1 MIAITMRGMQY
12 FVELFIF
19 TTIPNVK
26 IVKFS
31 YLCTMMK
38 KLVKNLGLWILVA
51 MVAGVVVGVA
61 MGNDATMFA
70 PLGTL
75 FIQLIKMLVVPLV
88 AVSIISGAASLGSSR
103 SAGKIGI
110 VSIGYILLTT
120 VVSIILAIVAGFIFK
135 PGAGLTADGVA
146 SIMAHASADQ
156 GTVADLSFWDT
167 VIGMIP
173 TNPIKSFAEG
183 NILQII
189 VFGLF
194 LGFGIA
200 AISEEKRAKVINGL
214 NYILEALIWCIGKVM
229 LVAPIG
235 VFGLMAEAVGTFGFD
250 VLVKVVNLLWVNL
263 LAVLVM
269 GVVIYPSTIALLSN
283 IGIKTFF
290 REMLRPQI
298 VAFST
303 ASSMAT
309 LPVTMGACDNMGVSK
324 QVTGFV
330 VPLGAT
336 INMTGNAIYYTLV
349 AMFFAQFY
357 GIELGIA
364 QYVAITV
371 TASLGS
377 IGQAGVPG
385 PTLMVVAVL
394 AAAGIPIEGLPLLY
408 ALDRVFDMIRTVL
421 NITGDAAC
429 AAVTD
434 RLAIG
439 KEK

>member
-1 MIAITMRGMQY
+1 MI
-12 FVELFIF
+12 
-19 TTIPNVK
+19 
-26 IVKFS
+26 
-31 YLCTMMK
+31 K
-38 KLVKNLGLWILVA
+38 KLIKNLGLWILVA
-51 MVAGVVVGVA
+51 MVAGVAVGA
-61 MGNDATMFA
+61 LMGEESVMFK

-88 AVSIISGAASLGSSR
+88 TISIISGAASLGSSR
-103 SAGKIGI
+103 SAGKIGLT
-110 VSIGYILLTT
+110 SIGYILLTT
-120 VVSIILAIVAGFIFK
+120 VISIIVAIAAGVIFK
-135 PGAGLTADGVA
+135 PGEGLSVENLEALIPQGADAGTA
-146 SIMAHASADQ
+146 SE
-156 GTVADLSFWDT
+156 LSFWDT

-173 TNPIKSFAEG
+173 ANPIEALAEG
-183 NILQII
+183 NVLQII

-194 LGFGIA
+194 LGFGIS
-200 AISEEKRAKVINGL
+200 AIGEEKRTKVVNGL
-214 NYILEALIWCIGKVM
+214 NNLLEALIWCIGKVM
-229 LVAPIG
+229 WMAPLG
-235 VFGLMAEAVGTFGFD
+235 VFGLMAEAMGTFGFD
-250 VLVKVVNLLWVNL
+250 ILLKVVNLLWVDL
-263 LAVLVM
+263 LAVLLM
-269 GVVIYPSTIALLSN
+269 GIAIYPLTVMFLSN
-283 IGIKTFF
+283 VGIKEFF
-290 REMLRPQI
+290 RAMLRPQI

-309 LPVTMGACDNMGVSK
+309 LPVTMGACDEMRVSK
-324 QVTGFV
+324 EVTGFV

-349 AMFFAQFY
+349 AIFFAQIY

-394 AAAGIPIEGLPLLY
+394 VAAGIPIEGLPLLY
-408 ALDRVFDMIRTVL
+408 ALDRLFDMIRTVL

-429 AAVTD
+429 AVVTD

-439 KEK
+439 KKN

>member
-1 MIAITMRGMQY
+1 MY
-12 FVELFIF
+12 SSF
-19 TTIPNVK
+19 
-26 IVKFS
+26 FS
-31 YLCTMMK
+31 YLCAMMK
-38 KLVKNLGLWILVA
+38 KLLKNLGLWILVA
-51 MVAGVVVGVA
+51 MVAGVAVGA
-61 MGNDATMFA
+61 IMGDEAKIFA
-70 PLGTL
+70 PLGSL

-88 AVSIISGAASLGSSR
+88 GISIISGAASLGSSR
-103 SAGKIGI
+103 SAGKIGFT
-110 VSIGYILLTT
+110 SIAYILITT
-120 VVSIILAIVAGFIFK
+120 VISIVLAIAAGLIFK
-135 PGAGLTADGVA
+135 PGAGLSAEGIASIVA
-146 SIMAHASADQ
+146 SASSEQ
-156 GTVADLSFWDT
+156 GAPAELSFWDT
-167 VIGMIP
+167 IIGMIP
-173 TNPIKSFAEG
+173 ANPIQAFAEG

-200 AISEEKRAKVINGL
+200 AIAEEKRTKVVNGL
-214 NYILEALIWCIGKVM
+214 NYLLEALIWCIGKVM

-235 VFGLMAEAVGTFGFD
+235 VFGLMAEAMGTFGFD
-250 VLVKVVNLLWVNL
+250 ILLKVVNLLWVDLIAVFIMGL
-263 LAVLVM
+263 L
-269 GVVIYPSTIALLSN
+269 IYPMTVMFMSKVSV
-283 IGIKTFF
+283 KEFF
-290 REMLRPQI
+290 SAMLRPQI

-309 LPVTMGACDNMGVSK
+309 LPITMGACEKMGVSK
-324 QVTGFV
+324 EVTGFV

-349 AMFFAQFY
+349 ALFFAQFY

-385 PTLMVVAVL
+385 PTLMVVAIL

-408 ALDRVFDMIRTVL
+408 ALDRIFDMIRTVL

-429 AAVTD
+429 AVVTD
-434 RLAIG
+434 RFANA
-439 KEK
+439 KTEN

>member
-1 MIAITMRGMQY
+1 MGAIMGD
-12 FVELFIF
+12 EA
-19 TTIPNVK
+19 K
-26 IVKFS
+26 I
-31 YLCTMMK
+31 
-38 KLVKNLGLWILVA
+38 
-51 MVAGVVVGVA
+51 
-61 MGNDATMFA
+61 FA
-70 PLGTL
+70 PLGSL

-88 AVSIISGAASLGSSR
+88 GISIISGAASLGSSR
-103 SAGKIGI
+103 SAGKIGFT
-110 VSIGYILLTT
+110 SIGYILLTT
-120 VVSIILAIVAGFIFK
+120 VISIVIAIVAGLIFK
-135 PGAGLTADGVA
+135 PGAGLSAEGIA
-146 SIMAHASADQ
+146 SIMASASSEQ
-156 GTVADLSFWDT
+156 GAPADLSFWDT

-173 TNPIKSFAEG
+173 ANPIQAFTEG

-200 AISEEKRAKVINGL
+200 AIAEEKRTKVINGL
-214 NYILEALIWCIGKVM
+214 NYVLEALIWCIGKVM
-229 LVAPIG
+229 WIAPIG
-235 VFGLMAEAVGTFGFD
+235 VFGLMAEAMGTFGFD
-250 VLVKVVNLLWVNL
+250 ILLKVVNLLWVDL
-263 LAVLVM
+263 IAVIVM
-269 GVVIYPSTIALLSN
+269 GALIYPTTVFFFSN
-283 IGIKTFF
+283 VSVKEFF
-290 REMLRPQI
+290 SAMLRPQI

-309 LPVTMGACDNMGVSK
+309 LPVTMGACDRMGVSK

-408 ALDRVFDMIRTVL
+408 ALDRLFDMIRTVL

-429 AAVTD
+429 AVVTD

-439 KEK
+439 KKN

>member
-1 MIAITMRGMQY
+1 
-12 FVELFIF
+12 
-19 TTIPNVK
+19 
-26 IVKFS
+26 
-31 YLCTMMK
+31 MK
-38 KLVKNLGLWILVA
+38 KLLANLGFWILVA
-51 MVAGVVVGVA
+51 MAAGVVAGVA
-61 MGNDATMFA
+61 MGEGAAMFA

-88 AVSIISGAASLGSSR
+88 AVSIISGAATLGGSR
-103 SAGKIGI
+103 SAGKIGV

-120 VVSIILAIVAGFIFK
+120 VISIVIAIAAGLIFK
-135 PGAGLTADGVA
+135 PGAGLSAEGIGA
-146 SIMAHASADQ
+146 INAASAATEATATTP
-156 GTVADLSFWDT
+156 GFWQT

-173 TNPIKSFAEG
+173 SNPIQAFAEG

-200 AISEEKRAKVINGL
+200 ALQQNRREKVVAGL

-235 VFGLMAEAVGTFGFD
+235 VFGLMAEATGTFGFD
-250 VLVKVVNLLWVNL
+250 VLLKVANLLWVDL

-269 GVVIYPSTIALLSN
+269 GLAVYPMTVALLSKVR
-283 IGIKTFF
+283 ISDFF
-290 REMLRPQI
+290 KAMMRPQI
-298 VAFST
+298 IAFST

-309 LPVTMGACDNMGVSK
+309 LPVTMAACDNMGVSK
-324 QVTGFV
+324 QCSGFV

-349 AMFFAQFY
+349 AIFFAQFY
-357 GIELGIA
+357 GIELTMVH
-364 QYVAITV
+364 YVAITV

-394 AAAGIPIEGLPLLY
+394 VSAGIPIEGLPLLY

-429 AAVTD
+429 AVVTD
-434 RLAIG
+434 RFAG
-439 KEK
+439 DSE

>member
-1 MIAITMRGMQY
+1 MI
-12 FVELFIF
+12 
-19 TTIPNVK
+19 
-26 IVKFS
+26 
-31 YLCTMMK
+31 K
-38 KLVKNLGLWILVA
+38 KVLKNLGVWILVA
-51 MVAGVVVGVA
+51 MVAGGVVGVV
-61 MGNDATMFA
+61 MGEEAKIFV

-88 AVSIISGAASLGSSR
+88 GISIISGAASLGSSR
-103 SAGKIGI
+103 SAGKIG
-110 VSIGYILLTT
+110 VTSIAYILLTT
-120 VVSIILAIVAGFIFK
+120 VVSIVIAIVVGVVFK
-135 PGAGLTADGVA
+135 PGAGLSAEGVA
-146 SIMAHASADQ
+146 SIMASASSEQ
-156 GTVADLSFWDT
+156 GAPADLSFWDT
-167 VIGMIP
+167 IIGMIP
-173 TNPIKSFAEG
+173 ANPIQAFAEG

-214 NYILEALIWCIGKVM
+214 NYLLEALIWCIGKVM
-229 LVAPIG
+229 LVAPLG
-235 VFGLMAEAVGTFGFD
+235 VFGLMAEAMGTFGFD
-250 VLVKVVNLLWVNL
+250 ILLKVVNLLWVDL
-263 LAVLVM
+263 IA
-269 GVVIYPSTIALLSN
+269 VVIMGLLIYPATVMFMSRV
-283 IGIKTFF
+283 GIKEFF
-290 REMLRPQI
+290 SAMLRPQI

-309 LPVTMGACDNMGVSK
+309 LPVTMGACDKMGVSK
-324 QVTGFV
+324 EVAGFV

-349 AMFFAQFY
+349 ALFFAQFY
-357 GIELGIA
+357 GIELSIA

-408 ALDRVFDMIRTVL
+408 ALDRLFDMIRTVL

-429 AAVTD
+429 AVVTD
-434 RLAIG
+434 RIANT
-439 KEK
+439 KANN

>member
-1 MIAITMRGMQY
+1 
-12 FVELFIF
+12 
-19 TTIPNVK
+19 
-26 IVKFS
+26 
-31 YLCTMMK
+31 
-38 KLVKNLGLWILVA
+38 
-51 MVAGVVVGVA
+51 
-61 MGNDATMFA
+61 MGEGAAMFA

-88 AVSIISGAASLGSSR
+88 AVSIISGAATLGGSR
-103 SAGKIGI
+103 SAGKIGV

-120 VVSIILAIVAGFIFK
+120 VISIVIAIAAGLIFK
-135 PGAGLTADGVA
+135 PGAGLSAEGIGA
-146 SIMAHASADQ
+146 INAASAATEATATTP
-156 GTVADLSFWDT
+156 GFWQT

-173 TNPIKSFAEG
+173 SNPIQAFAEG

-194 LGFGIA
+194 LGFGVA
-200 AISEEKRAKVINGL
+200 ALQQDRREKVVTGL

-235 VFGLMAEAVGTFGFD
+235 VFGLMAEATGTFGFD
-250 VLVKVVNLLWVNL
+250 VLLKVANLLWVDL

-269 GVVIYPSTIALLSN
+269 GLAVYPMTVGLLSKVS
-283 IGIKTFF
+283 IRDFF
-290 REMLRPQI
+290 KAMMRPQI
-298 VAFST
+298 IAFST

-309 LPVTMGACDNMGVSK
+309 LPVTMAACDNMGVSK
-324 QVTGFV
+324 QCSGFV

-349 AMFFAQFY
+349 AIFFAQFY
-357 GIELGIA
+357 GIELTMVH
-364 QYVAITV
+364 YVAITV

-394 AAAGIPIEGLPLLY
+394 VSAGIPIEGLPLLY

-429 AAVTD
+429 AVVTD
-434 RLAIG
+434 RFAG
-439 KEK
+439 ERE

>member
-1 MIAITMRGMQY
+1 
-12 FVELFIF
+12 
-19 TTIPNVK
+19 
-26 IVKFS
+26 
-31 YLCTMMK
+31 MK
-38 KLVKNLGLWILVA
+38 KLIKNLGLWILVA
-51 MVAGVVVGVA
+51 MIAGVVVGVA
-61 MGNDATMFA
+61 MGEEAKMFA

-88 AVSIISGAASLGSSR
+88 GISIISGAASLGSSR

-110 VSIGYILLTT
+110 TSIAYIMLTT
-120 VVSIILAIVAGFIFK
+120 VVSIVIAIVVGLIFK
-135 PGAGLTADGVA
+135 PGAGLSAEGVS
-146 SIMAHASADQ
+146 SIMASASSEQ
-156 GTVADLSFWDT
+156 GAAADLSFWNT
-167 VIGMIP
+167 IIEMIP
-173 TNPIKSFAEG
+173 TNPIQAFAEG

-200 AISEEKRAKVINGL
+200 AITEDKRTKVINGL
-214 NYILEALIWCIGKVM
+214 NYLLEALIWCIGKVM

-235 VFGLMAEAVGTFGFD
+235 VFGLMAEAMGTFGFD
-250 VLVKVVNLLWVNL
+250 ILLKVVNLLWVDL
-263 LAVLVM
+263 IAVAVM
-269 GVVIYPSTIALLSN
+269 GLVVYPLTVMLLSKV
-283 IGIKTFF
+283 GIKEFF
-290 REMLRPQI
+290 SAMLRPQI

-309 LPVTMGACDNMGVSK
+309 LPVTMGACDKMGVSK
-324 QVTGFV
+324 EVAGFV
-330 VPLGAT
+330 IPLGAT

-349 AMFFAQFY
+349 ALFFAQFY
-357 GIELGIA
+357 CIELGMA

-408 ALDRVFDMIRTVL
+408 ALDRIFDMIRTVL

-434 RLAIG
+434 RFANN
-439 KEK
+439 

>member
-1 MIAITMRGMQY
+1 
-12 FVELFIF
+12 
-19 TTIPNVK
+19 
-26 IVKFS
+26 
-31 YLCTMMK
+31 
-38 KLVKNLGLWILVA
+38 
-51 MVAGVVVGVA
+51 
-61 MGNDATMFA
+61 MGEGAAMFA

-88 AVSIISGAASLGSSR
+88 AVSIISGAATLGGSR
-103 SAGKIGI
+103 SAGKIGV

-120 VVSIILAIVAGFIFK
+120 VISIVIAIAAGLIFK
-135 PGAGLTADGVA
+135 PGAGLSVEGIGAINA
-146 SIMAHASADQ
+146 ASAATEATATTP
-156 GTVADLSFWDT
+156 GFWQT

-173 TNPIKSFAEG
+173 SNPIQAFAEG

-194 LGFGIA
+194 LGFGVA
-200 AISEEKRAKVINGL
+200 ALQQDRREKVVAGL

-235 VFGLMAEAVGTFGFD
+235 VFGLMAEATGTFGFD
-250 VLVKVVNLLWVNL
+250 VLLKVANLLWVDL

-269 GVVIYPSTIALLSN
+269 GLAVYPMTVGLLSKVR
-283 IGIKTFF
+283 IRDFF
-290 REMLRPQI
+290 KAMMRPQI
-298 VAFST
+298 IAFST

-309 LPVTMGACDNMGVSK
+309 LPVTMAACDNMGVSK
-324 QVTGFV
+324 QCSGFV

-349 AMFFAQFY
+349 AIFFAQFY
-357 GIELGIA
+357 GIELTMVH
-364 QYVAITV
+364 YVAITV

-394 AAAGIPIEGLPLLY
+394 VSAGIPIEGLPLLY

-429 AAVTD
+429 AVVTD
-434 RLAIG
+434 RFAG
-439 KEK
+439 ERE

>member
-1 MIAITMRGMQY
+1 
-12 FVELFIF
+12 
-19 TTIPNVK
+19 
-26 IVKFS
+26 
-31 YLCTMMK
+31 MK
-38 KLVKNLGLWILVA
+38 KIVKNLGFWILVA
-51 MVAGVVVGVA
+51 MVAGIIAGVA
-61 MGNDATMFA
+61 MGEEAKVFA

-88 AVSIISGAASLGSSR
+88 AISIISGAASLGSSR
-103 SAGKIGI
+103 SAGTIG
-110 VSIGYILLTT
+110 
-120 VVSIILAIVAGFIFK
+120 VVSISYILITTVLSIIIAIVCGLIFK
-135 PGAGLTADGVA
+135 PGASLGAEGVS
-146 SIMAHASADQ
+146 SIMAQATADAGSAATP
-156 GTVADLSFWDT
+156 GFWDT
-167 VIGMIP
+167 IIGMIP
-173 TNPIKSFAEG
+173 ANPIQAFAEG

-200 AISEEKRAKVINGL
+200 AIESAKREKVVSGL

-235 VFGLMAEAVGTFGFD
+235 VFGLMAEATGTFGFS
-250 VLVKVVNLLWVNL
+250 VLLQIANLLWVDL
-263 LAVLVM
+263 LAVFVM
-269 GVVIYPSTIALLSN
+269 GLAVYPATIALLSRV
-283 IGIKTFF
+283 GVAEFF
-290 REMLRPQI
+290 RTMIRPQI
-298 VAFST
+298 IAFST

-309 LPVTMGACDNMGVSK
+309 LPVTMAACDSMGISK
-324 QVTGFV
+324 QTSGFV

-349 AMFFAQFY
+349 AIFFAQFY
-357 GIELGIA
+357 GIELSMA
-364 QYVAITV
+364 QYVAITI

-394 AAAGIPIEGLPLLY
+394 VSAGIPIEGLPLLY

-434 RLAIG
+434 RFA
-439 KEK
+439 KE

>member
-1 MIAITMRGMQY
+1 M
-12 FVELFIF
+12 L
-19 TTIPNVK
+19 
-26 IVKFS
+26 
-31 YLCTMMK
+31 
-38 KLVKNLGLWILVA
+38 KLLKNLGFWIIVA
-51 MVAGVVVGVA
+51 MVLGIIAGGL
-61 MGNDATMFA
+61 MGSEASIFA

-88 AVSIISGAASLGSSR
+88 AISIIAGAAALGGSR
-103 SAGKIGI
+103 SAGRIGV

-120 VVSIILAIVAGFIFK
+120 VVSIVIAIVVGLIFE
-135 PGAGLTADGVA
+135 PGVGLSADGVNSIAQQSSTDTGAA
-146 SIMAHASADQ
+146 S
-156 GTVADLSFWDT
+156 TPSFWDT

-173 TNPIKSFAEG
+173 ANPIEAFAKG

-194 LGFGIA
+194 VGFGIA
-200 AISEEKRAKVINGL
+200 TIEASRRQKITDAL
-214 NYILEALIWCIGKVM
+214 NSLLEALVWCIGKVM

-235 VFGLMAEAVGTFGFD
+235 VFGLMADATGSYGFSI
-250 VLVKVVNLLWVNL
+250 LLQIANLLWVDII
-263 LAVLVM
+263 AVLIM
-269 GVVIYPSTIALLSN
+269 ALVVYPLTLTISRVPLTHFF
-283 IGIKTFF
+283 KT
-290 REMLRPQI
+290 MLQPQI
-298 VAFST
+298 IAFST

-309 LPVTMGACDNMGVSK
+309 LPVTLSACDKMGVSK
-324 QVTGFV
+324 QTSGFV
-330 VPLGAT
+330 IPLGAT

-349 AMFFAQFY
+349 ALFFAQFY
-357 GIELGIA
+357 GIELSMA

-408 ALDRVFDMIRTVL
+408 ALDRLFDMIRTVL

-434 RLAIG
+434 RFAT
-439 KEK
+439 K

>member
-1 MIAITMRGMQY
+1 
-12 FVELFIF
+12 
-19 TTIPNVK
+19 
-26 IVKFS
+26 
-31 YLCTMMK
+31 MMK
-38 KLVKNLGLWILVA
+38 KVLKNLGVWILVA
-51 MVAGVVVGVA
+51 MVAGVAVGVA
-61 MGNDATMFA
+61 MGDEAKIFA

-88 AVSIISGAASLGSSR
+88 GISIISGAASLGSSR
-103 SAGKIGI
+103 SAGKIGVTSILYI
-110 VSIGYILLTT
+110 VLTT
-120 VVSIILAIVAGFIFK
+120 VVSIVIAIVVGLIFK
-135 PGAGLTADGVA
+135 PGSGLSAEGIA
-146 SIMAHASADQ
+146 SIMASASAEQ
-156 GTVADLSFWDT
+156 GTPADLSFWDT

-173 TNPIKSFAEG
+173 ANPIEAFAEG

-200 AISEEKRAKVINGL
+200 ALNEDKRTKVIGGL
-214 NYILEALIWCIGKVM
+214 NYLLEALIWCIGKVM
-229 LVAPIG
+229 LVAPLG
-235 VFGLMAEAVGTFGFD
+235 VFGLMAEAMGTFGFD
-250 VLVKVVNLLWVNL
+250 ILLKVVNLLWVDL
-263 LAVLVM
+263 VAVAIMGLVA
-269 GVVIYPSTIALLSN
+269 YPLTVMLLSKVS
-283 IGIKTFF
+283 IKEFF
-290 REMLRPQI
+290 SAMLRPQI

-309 LPVTMGACDNMGVSK
+309 LPVTMGACDKMGVSK
-324 QVTGFV
+324 EVTGFV

-349 AMFFAQFY
+349 ALFFAQFY
-357 GIELGIA
+357 GIELGMA
-364 QYVAITV
+364 QYVAIAV

-408 ALDRVFDMIRTVL
+408 ALDRIFDMIRTVL

-429 AAVTD
+429 AVVTD
-434 RLAIG
+434 RFA
-439 KEK
+439 K

>member
-1 MIAITMRGMQY
+1 MVRN
-12 FVELFIF
+12 L
-19 TTIPNVK
+19 
-26 IVKFS
+26 
-31 YLCTMMK
+31 L
-38 KLVKNLGLWILVA
+38 KNLGLWILVA
-51 MVAGVVVGVA
+51 MIAGIAVGFA
-61 MGNDATMFA
+61 MGEEAKMFT

-88 AVSIISGAASLGSSR
+88 AISIISGAASLGSSR

-110 VSIGYILLTT
+110 ASIGYILLTT
-120 VVSIILAIVAGFIFK
+120 VISIVLAIGAGALFK
-135 PGAGLTADGVA
+135 PGSGLNAESVKELTPKDIDPGAA
-146 SIMAHASADQ
+146 S
-156 GTVADLSFWDT
+156 DLSFWDT

-173 TNPIKSFAEG
+173 TNPIASFAEG

-200 AISEEKRAKVINGL
+200 AIAEDKRTKVVNGL
-214 NYILEALIWCIGKVM
+214 NYLLEALIWCIGKVM
-229 LVAPIG
+229 WIAPIG
-235 VFGLMAEAVGTFGFD
+235 VFGLMAEAMGTFGFD
-250 VLVKVVNLLWVNL
+250 ILLKVVNLLWVNL
-263 LAVLVM
+263 VAVLIM
-269 GVVIYPSTIALLSN
+269 GLLVYPATILLLSN
-283 IGIKTFF
+283 VSVKEFF
-290 REMLRPQI
+290 KAMFRPQV

-309 LPVTMGACDNMGVSK
+309 LPVTMGACDRMGVSK

-349 AMFFAQFY
+349 AMFFAQIY
-357 GIELGIA
+357 GIDLGIS

-394 AAAGIPIEGLPLLY
+394 VAAGIPIEGLPLLY
-408 ALDRVFDMIRTVL
+408 ALDRLFDMIRTVL

-439 KEK
+439 KKN

>member
-1 MIAITMRGMQY
+1 M
-12 FVELFIF
+12 L
-19 TTIPNVK
+19 
-26 IVKFS
+26 
-31 YLCTMMK
+31 
-38 KLVKNLGLWILVA
+38 KNLGLWILVA

-61 MGNDATMFA
+61 MGEEAKMFA

-88 AVSIISGAASLGSSR
+88 GISIISGAASLGSSR
-103 SAGKIGI
+103 SAGRIG
-110 VSIGYILLTT
+110 VTSIAYILLTT
-120 VVSIILAIVAGFIFK
+120 VISIVIATVAGLIFK
-135 PGAGLTADGVA
+135 PGEGLSAEGVA
-146 SIMAHASADQ
+146 SIMASASSEQ
-156 GTVADLSFWDT
+156 GAPTDLSFWDT

-173 TNPIKSFAEG
+173 ANPVQSFAEG
-183 NILQII
+183 NVLQII

-200 AISEEKRAKVINGL
+200 ALAEDKRAKVINGL
-214 NYILEALIWCIGKVM
+214 NYLLEALIWCIGKVM
-229 LVAPIG
+229 LVAPLG
-235 VFGLMAEAVGTFGFD
+235 VFGLMAEAMGTFGFD
-250 VLVKVVNLLWVNL
+250 VLLKVVNLLWVDL
-263 LAVLVM
+263 IAVFIMGLA
-269 GVVIYPSTIALLSN
+269 IYPLTVMLFSKV
-283 IGIKTFF
+283 GVKEFF
-290 REMLRPQI
+290 AAMLRPQI

-309 LPVTMGACDNMGVSK
+309 LPVTMGACDRMGVSK
-324 QVTGFV
+324 QVSGFV

-349 AMFFAQFY
+349 AIFFAQFY

-394 AAAGIPIEGLPLLY
+394 VAAGIPIEGLPLLY
-408 ALDRVFDMIRTVL
+408 ALDRLFDMIRTVL

-429 AAVTD
+429 AVVTD
-434 RLAIG
+434 RFANA
-439 KEK
+439 KTKN

>member
-1 MIAITMRGMQY
+1 MIKQ
-12 FVELFIF
+12 L
-19 TTIPNVK
+19 
-26 IVKFS
+26 
-31 YLCTMMK
+31 L
-38 KLVKNLGLWILVA
+38 KNLGLWILVA

-61 MGNDATMFA
+61 MGDEAKMFA

-88 AVSIISGAASLGSSR
+88 GISIISGAASLGSSR
-103 SAGKIGI
+103 SAGKIG
-110 VSIGYILLTT
+110 VSSIAYILLTT
-120 VVSIILAIVAGFIFK
+120 IISIIIAISAGLIFK
-135 PGAGLTADGVA
+135 PGVGLSAEGVS
-146 SIMAHASADQ
+146 SIMASASSEQ
-156 GTVADLSFWDT
+156 GAPADLSFWDT

-173 TNPIKSFAEG
+173 ANPVQSFAEG

-194 LGFGIA
+194 LGFGVA
-200 AISEEKRAKVINGL
+200 ALSEDKRTKVISGL
-214 NYILEALIWCIGKVM
+214 NYLLEALIWCIGKVM
-229 LVAPIG
+229 LVAPLG
-235 VFGLMAEAVGTFGFD
+235 VFGLMAEAMGTFGFD
-250 VLVKVVNLLWVNL
+250 ILLKVANLLWVDL
-263 LAVLVM
+263 IAVFVMGLAVYPLTVM
-269 GVVIYPSTIALLSN
+269 FLSRVGV
-283 IGIKTFF
+283 KEFF
-290 REMLRPQI
+290 SAMLRPQI

-309 LPVTMGACDNMGVSK
+309 LPVTMGACDKMGVSK
-324 QVTGFV
+324 QVSGFV

-349 AMFFAQFY
+349 AIFFAQFY

-364 QYVAITV
+364 QYVAIMV

-394 AAAGIPIEGLPLLY
+394 VAAGIPIEGLPLLY
-408 ALDRVFDMIRTVL
+408 ALDRLFDMIRTVL

-429 AAVTD
+429 AVITD
-434 RLAIG
+434 RFAETEN
-439 KEK
+439 KK

>member
-1 MIAITMRGMQY
+1 MQNY
-12 FVELFIF
+12 
-19 TTIPNVK
+19 K
-26 IVKFS
+26 ISFPLSVFSFPFFS
-31 YLCTMMK
+31 YLCSMIKRM
-38 KLVKNLGLWILVA
+38 LKNLGLWILVA

-61 MGNDATMFA
+61 MGEEAKMFA

-88 AVSIISGAASLGSSR
+88 GISIISGAASLGSSR
-103 SAGKIGI
+103 SAGRIG
-110 VSIGYILLTT
+110 VTSIAYILLTT
-120 VVSIILAIVAGFIFK
+120 VISIVIATVAGLIFK
-135 PGAGLTADGVA
+135 PGAGLSAEGVA
-146 SIMAHASADQ
+146 SIMASASSEQ
-156 GTVADLSFWDT
+156 GAPADLSFWDT

-173 TNPIKSFAEG
+173 ANPVQAFAEG
-183 NILQII
+183 NVLQII

-200 AISEEKRAKVINGL
+200 ALAEDKRAKVINGL
-214 NYILEALIWCIGKVM
+214 NYLLEALIWCIGKVM
-229 LVAPIG
+229 LVAPLG
-235 VFGLMAEAVGTFGFD
+235 VFGLMAEAMGTFGFD
-250 VLVKVVNLLWVNL
+250 ILLKVANLLWVDL
-263 LAVLVM
+263 IAVFVMGLAVYPLTVM
-269 GVVIYPSTIALLSN
+269 FLSRVGV
-283 IGIKTFF
+283 KEFF
-290 REMLRPQI
+290 SAMLRPQI

-309 LPVTMGACDNMGVSK
+309 LPVTMGACDKMGVSK
-324 QVTGFV
+324 QVSGFV

-349 AMFFAQFY
+349 AIFFAQFY

-364 QYVAITV
+364 QDVAITV

-394 AAAGIPIEGLPLLY
+394 VAAGIPIEGLPLLY
-408 ALDRVFDMIRTVL
+408 ALDRLFDMIRTVL

-429 AAVTD
+429 AVVTD
-434 RLAIG
+434 RFADAKTENG
-439 KEK
+439 KS

>member
-1 MIAITMRGMQY
+1 MSLQPSLLQFR
-12 FVELFIF
+12 
-19 TTIPNVK
+19 N
-26 IVKFS
+26 
-31 YLCTMMK
+31 
-38 KLVKNLGLWILVA
+38 KLVTFVLLMKQLLKNLGFWILVA

-61 MGNDATMFA
+61 MGDEAKIFT

-88 AVSIISGAASLGSSR
+88 GISIISGAASLGSSR
-103 SAGKIGI
+103 SAGRIG
-110 VSIGYILLTT
+110 VTSIAYILITT
-120 VVSIILAIVAGFIFK
+120 VVSIVLAIFVGLLFK
-135 PGAGLTADGVA
+135 PGEGLSAEGVA
-146 SIMAHASADQ
+146 SIMANASAEQ
-156 GTVADLSFWDT
+156 GAATSLSFWDT

-173 TNPIKSFAEG
+173 SNPIQSFAEG

-200 AISEEKRAKVINGL
+200 ALEEQKRAKVIKGC
-214 NYILEALIWCIGKVM
+214 NYTLEALIWCIGKVM
-229 LVAPIG
+229 LVAPLG
-235 VFGLMAEAVGTFGFD
+235 VFGLMAEAMGTFGFD
-250 VLVKVVNLLWVNL
+250 VLLKVANLLWVNL
-263 LAVLVM
+263 LAVVVM
-269 GVVIYPSTIALLSN
+269 GLVIYPLTVMFLSRV
-283 IGIKTFF
+283 GIKTFF
-290 REMLRPQI
+290 TKMLRPQI

-309 LPVTMGACDNMGVSK
+309 LPVTMNACDEMGVSK

-349 AMFFAQFY
+349 ALFFAQFY

-364 QYVAITV
+364 QYIAITV

-408 ALDRVFDMIRTVL
+408 ALDRLFDMIRTVL

-429 AAVTD
+429 AVVTD
-434 RLAIG
+434 RFA
-439 KEK
+439 K

>member
-1 MIAITMRGMQY
+1 
-12 FVELFIF
+12 
-19 TTIPNVK
+19 
-26 IVKFS
+26 
-31 YLCTMMK
+31 MMK
-38 KLVKNLGLWILVA
+38 RLLKNLGLWILVA
-51 MVAGVVVGVA
+51 MVAGVAVGGV
-61 MGNDATMFA
+61 MGNEAKVFA

-88 AVSIISGAASLGSSR
+88 GISIISGAASLGSSR
-103 SAGKIGI
+103 SAGKIGFT
-110 VSIGYILLTT
+110 SIAYIMLTT
-120 VVSIILAIVAGFIFK
+120 VVSIVIAIGVGLVFK
-135 PGAGLTADGVA
+135 PGAGLSAEGVA
-146 SIMAHASADQ
+146 SIMASASAEQ
-156 GTVADLSFWDT
+156 GAPANLSFWNT
-167 VIGMIP
+167 IIGMIP
-173 TNPIKSFAEG
+173 ANPIQAFAEG

-200 AISEEKRAKVINGL
+200 ALKEDKRTKVINGL
-214 NYILEALIWCIGKVM
+214 NYLLEALIWCIGKVM

-235 VFGLMAEAVGTFGFD
+235 VFGLMAEAMGTFGFD
-250 VLVKVVNLLWVNL
+250 ILLKVVNLLWVDL
-263 LAVLVM
+263 IAVAVM
-269 GVVIYPSTIALLSN
+269 GLVVYPLTVMLLS
-283 IGIKTFF
+283 KVSVKEFF
-290 REMLRPQI
+290 LAMLRPQI

-309 LPVTMGACDNMGVSK
+309 LPVTMGACDKMGVSK
-324 QVTGFV
+324 EVTGFV

-349 AMFFAQFY
+349 ALFFAQFY
-357 GIELGIA
+357 GIELGMA

-408 ALDRVFDMIRTVL
+408 ALDRIFDMIRTVL

-434 RLAIG
+434 RFANN
-439 KEK
+439 

>member
-1 MIAITMRGMQY
+1 
-12 FVELFIF
+12 
-19 TTIPNVK
+19 
-26 IVKFS
+26 
-31 YLCTMMK
+31 MK
-38 KLVKNLGLWILVA
+38 RVIKSLGFWILVA
-51 MVAGVVVGVA
+51 MAAGIVVGVSMGESAA
-61 MGNDATMFA
+61 MFG

-88 AVSIISGAASLGSSR
+88 AVSIISGAATLGGSR
-103 SAGKIGI
+103 SAGKIGV
-110 VSIGYILLTT
+110 VSIGYIMLTT
-120 VVSIILAIVAGFIFK
+120 VISIVIAIAAGLIFK
-135 PGAGLTADGVA
+135 PGAGLSAESVGLINAAADAGEA
-146 SIMAHASADQ
+146 
-156 GTVADLSFWDT
+156 TVSQTGFWQT
-167 VIGMIP
+167 IIGMIP
-173 TNPIKSFAEG
+173 ANPIQAFAEG

-189 VFGLF
+189 IFGLF

-200 AISEEKRAKVINGL
+200 ALEQSKREKVIGGL

-235 VFGLMAEAVGTFGFD
+235 VFGLMAEATGTFGFD
-250 VLVKVVNLLWVNL
+250 VLIKVVNLLWVDL
-263 LAVLVM
+263 LAVLIM
-269 GVVIYPSTIALLSN
+269 GLAVYPLTISLFSRVS
-283 IGIKTFF
+283 IKEFF
-290 REMLRPQI
+290 RQMMRPQVI
-298 VAFST
+298 AFST

-309 LPVTMGACDNMGVSK
+309 LPVTMSACDNMGVSK
-324 QVTGFV
+324 QVSGFV

-349 AMFFAQFY
+349 AIFFAQFY
-357 GIELGIA
+357 GIELTIA
-364 QYVAITV
+364 HYIAITV

-394 AAAGIPIEGLPLLY
+394 ASAGIPIEGLPLLY

-434 RLAIG
+434 RLAG
-439 KEK
+439 E

>member
-1 MIAITMRGMQY
+1 MIQ
-12 FVELFIF
+12 
-19 TTIPNVK
+19 
-26 IVKFS
+26 
-31 YLCTMMK
+31 
-38 KLVKNLGLWILVA
+38 KLLKNLGLWILVA
-51 MVAGVVVGVA
+51 MVAGVVAGVV
-61 MGNDATMFA
+61 MGEDATMFA

-88 AVSIISGAASLGSSR
+88 AVSIISGAASLGSSS

-120 VVSIILAIVAGFIFK
+120 IVSIVLAIVAGLIFK
-135 PGAGLTADGVA
+135 PGAGLSAEGVA
-146 SIMAHASADQ
+146 SIMAHASAEQ
-156 GTVADLSFWDT
+156 GTVSELSFWDT

-214 NYILEALIWCIGKVM
+214 NYILEALIWCIGKAM

-269 GVVIYPSTIALLSN
+269 GLVIYPSTIALLSN
-283 IGIKTFF
+283 VGIKTFF

-309 LPVTMGACDNMGVSK
+309 LPVTMGACDNMGISK

-349 AMFFAQFY
+349 AIFFAQFY
-357 GIELGIA
+357 GIELGVA

-434 RLAIG
+434 RLSVG
-439 KEK
+439 KNN

>member
-1 MIAITMRGMQY
+1 
-12 FVELFIF
+12 
-19 TTIPNVK
+19 
-26 IVKFS
+26 
-31 YLCTMMK
+31 MK
-38 KLVKNLGLWILVA
+38 NLAKNLGIWILVA
-51 MVAGVVVGVA
+51 MVAGVGVGVII
-61 MGNDATMFA
+61 GEESKMFA
-70 PLGTL
+70 PFGTL

-88 AVSIISGAASLGSSR
+88 AISIISGAASLGRSR

-110 VSIGYILLTT
+110 ASIGYILLTT
-120 VVSIILAIVAGFIFK
+120 VVSIILAIVAGVIFK
-135 PGAGLTADGVA
+135 PGAGLSAEGVA
-146 SIMAHASADQ
+146 SIMAHASTEQ
-156 GTVADLSFWDT
+156 GAISEPSFWDT
-167 VIGMIP
+167 IIGMIP
-173 TNPIKSFAEG
+173 TNPINALAEG
-183 NILQII
+183 NILQVI

-200 AISEEKRAKVINGL
+200 SISEEKRTKVVNGL

-229 LVAPIG
+229 WLAPIG
-235 VFGLMAEAVGTFGFD
+235 VFGLMADAVGTFGFD
-250 VLVKVVNLLWVNL
+250 ILVKVVNLLWVNL

-269 GVVIYPSTIALLSN
+269 GLLIYPSTITLFSN
-283 IGIKTFF
+283 VSLKTFF

-309 LPVTMGACDNMGVSK
+309 LPVTMGACDKMGISK
-324 QVTGFV
+324 QVSGFV

-336 INMTGNAIYYTLV
+336 INMTGNAIFYSLV
-349 AMFFAQFY
+349 AIFFAQFY

-364 QYVAITV
+364 QYVAITI

-434 RLAIG
+434 RLSIG
-439 KEK
+439 KTSKTI

>member
-1 MIAITMRGMQY
+1 
-12 FVELFIF
+12 
-19 TTIPNVK
+19 
-26 IVKFS
+26 
-31 YLCTMMK
+31 MK
-38 KLVKNLGLWILVA
+38 VVKNLGFWILVA
-51 MVAGVVVGVA
+51 MVAGVVVGACMDESAAV
-61 MGNDATMFA
+61 FA

-88 AVSIISGAASLGSSR
+88 AISIVVGAASLGSSR

-110 VSIGYILLTT
+110 VSIAYIALTT
-120 VVSIILAIVAGFIFK
+120 LLSVIIAIVAALLFK
-135 PGAGLTADGVA
+135 PGAGLGAEGIA
-146 SIMAHASADQ
+146 SIMSHASTESASS
-156 GTVADLSFWDT
+156 TSPSFWET

-173 TNPIKSFAEG
+173 ANPIEAFAQG

-189 VFGLF
+189 FFGLF

-200 AISEEKRAKVINGL
+200 SIGNDKRAKVINGL
-214 NYILEALIWCIGKVM
+214 NSLLDALIWCIGKVM

-250 VLVKVVNLLWVNL
+250 VLIKVANLVWVDL
-263 LAVLVM
+263 IAVAVM
-269 GVVIYPSTIALLSN
+269 WFAVYPVTIGLFAKV
-283 IGIKTFF
+283 GIKEFF
-290 REMLRPQI
+290 KAMVRPQI

-309 LPVTMGACDNMGVSK
+309 LPVTMAACDEMGISK
-324 QVTGFV
+324 EVTGFV
-330 VPLGAT
+330 APLGAT

-349 AMFFAQFY
+349 ALFFAQFY
-357 GIELGIA
+357 GIELGLA
-364 QYVAITV
+364 QYVAIAI

-394 AAAGIPIEGLPLLY
+394 VSAGIPIEGLPLLY
-408 ALDRVFDMIRTVL
+408 ALDRVFDMVRTTL

-434 RLAIG
+434 AVANR
-439 KEK
+439 

>member
-1 MIAITMRGMQY
+1 
-12 FVELFIF
+12 
-19 TTIPNVK
+19 
-26 IVKFS
+26 
-31 YLCTMMK
+31 MMK
-38 KLVKNLGLWILVA
+38 KVLKNLGVWILVA
-51 MVAGVVVGVA
+51 MVAGVAVGVA
-61 MGNDATMFA
+61 MGDEAKIFA

-88 AVSIISGAASLGSSR
+88 GISIISGAASLGSSR
-103 SAGKIGI
+103 SAGKIGVTSILYI
-110 VSIGYILLTT
+110 VLTT
-120 VVSIILAIVAGFIFK
+120 VVSIVIAIVVGLIFK
-135 PGAGLTADGVA
+135 PGSGLSAEGIA
-146 SIMAHASADQ
+146 SIMASASAEQ
-156 GTVADLSFWDT
+156 GTPADLSFWDT

-173 TNPIKSFAEG
+173 ANPIEAFAEG

-200 AISEEKRAKVINGL
+200 ALNEDKRTKVIGGL
-214 NYILEALIWCIGKVM
+214 NYLLEALIWCIGKVM
-229 LVAPIG
+229 LVAPLG
-235 VFGLMAEAVGTFGFD
+235 VFGLMAEAMGTFGFD
-250 VLVKVVNLLWVNL
+250 ILLKVVNLLWVDL
-263 LAVLVM
+263 VAVAIMGLAVYPLTVM
-269 GVVIYPSTIALLSN
+269 LLSKVS
-283 IGIKTFF
+283 IKEFF
-290 REMLRPQI
+290 SAMLRPQI

-309 LPVTMGACDNMGVSK
+309 LPVTMGACDKMGVSK
-324 QVTGFV
+324 EVTGFV

-349 AMFFAQFY
+349 ALFFAQFY
-357 GIELGIA
+357 GIELGMA
-364 QYVAITV
+364 QYVAIAV

-408 ALDRVFDMIRTVL
+408 ALDRIFDMIRTVL

-429 AAVTD
+429 AVVTD
-434 RLAIG
+434 RFA
-439 KEK
+439 K

>member
-1 MIAITMRGMQY
+1 MQ
-12 FVELFIF
+12 
-19 TTIPNVK
+19 
-26 IVKFS
+26 
-31 YLCTMMK
+31 
-38 KLVKNLGLWILVA
+38 KLIKNLGFWILVA
-51 MVAGVVVGVA
+51 MVAGVVAGIV
-61 MGNDATMFA
+61 MGERAALFV

-88 AVSIISGAASLGSSR
+88 AISIISGAATLGGSR
-103 SAGKIGI
+103 SAGRIGL
-110 VSIGYILLTT
+110 VSIGFIMVTTIL
-120 VVSIILAIVAGFIFK
+120 SIVLAICAGLVFE
-135 PGAGLTADGVA
+135 PGAGLSAESVGA
-146 SIMAHASADQ
+146 IMANASTAE
-156 GTVADLSFWDT
+156 TAKPEMSFWGI

-173 TNPIKSFAEG
+173 ANPIQAFAEG

-200 AISEEKRAKVINGL
+200 ALDAEKRDPVIRGL
-214 NYILEALIWCIGKVM
+214 NYLLEALVWCIGKVM
-229 LVAPIG
+229 LIAPIG
-235 VFGLMAEAVGTFGFD
+235 VFGLMAEATGTFGFD
-250 VLVKVVNLLWVNL
+250 VLLKVANLLWVDL
-263 LAVLVM
+263 LAVAVM
-269 GVVIYPSTIALLSN
+269 GLVVYPLLLATLSRV
-283 IGIKTFF
+283 KVSDFF
-290 REMLRPQI
+290 RAMVRPQVI
-298 VAFST
+298 AFST

-309 LPVTMGACDNMGVSK
+309 LPVTMGACAKLGISR
-324 QVTGFV
+324 QTAGFV

-349 AMFFAQFY
+349 ALFFAQFY
-357 GIELGIA
+357 GIELSIA
-364 QYVAITV
+364 HYVAITV

-394 AAAGIPIEGLPLLY
+394 VAAGIPIEGLPLLY

-434 RLAIG
+434 RFAA
-439 KEK
+439 EA

>member
-1 MIAITMRGMQY
+1 
-12 FVELFIF
+12 
-19 TTIPNVK
+19 
-26 IVKFS
+26 
-31 YLCTMMK
+31 MK
-38 KLVKNLGLWILVA
+38 RLLKNLGLWILVA
-51 MVAGVVVGVA
+51 MVAGVIAGAV
-61 MGNDATMFA
+61 MGEQAKIFT

-88 AVSIISGAASLGSSR
+88 CISIISGAASLGSSR
-103 SAGKIGI
+103 SAGKIGVTSI
-110 VSIGYILLTT
+110 VYILLTT
-120 VVSIILAIVAGFIFK
+120 IVSIVIAIIAGEIFK
-135 PGAGLTADGVA
+135 PGAGLSAEGIA
-146 SIMAHASADQ
+146 SIMASASAEQ
-156 GTVADLSFWDT
+156 GAPADLSFWDT

-173 TNPIKSFAEG
+173 ANPIQAFAEG

-200 AISEEKRAKVINGL
+200 AMAEEKRTKVVNGL
-214 NYILEALIWCIGKVM
+214 NYLLEALIWCIGKVM

-235 VFGLMAEAVGTFGFD
+235 VFGLMAEAMGTFGFD
-250 VLVKVVNLLWVNL
+250 ILLKVVNLLWVDL
-263 LAVLVM
+263 LAVFVM
-269 GVVIYPSTIALLSN
+269 GIIIYPLTIMFMSKLT
-283 IGIKTFF
+283 IKEFF
-290 REMLRPQI
+290 AAMLRPQI

-309 LPVTMGACDNMGVSK
+309 LPVTMGACDKMGISK
-324 QVTGFV
+324 EVTGFV

-349 AMFFAQFY
+349 ALFFAQFY
-357 GIELGIA
+357 GIELGMA
-364 QYVAITV
+364 QYVAIAV

-408 ALDRVFDMIRTVL
+408 ALDRLFDMIRTVL

-434 RLAIG
+434 RFAT
-439 KEK
+439 K

>member
-1 MIAITMRGMQY
+1 
-12 FVELFIF
+12 
-19 TTIPNVK
+19 
-26 IVKFS
+26 
-31 YLCTMMK
+31 MK
-38 KLVKNLGLWILVA
+38 QLLKNLGLWILVA
-51 MVAGVVVGVA
+51 MVAGVVVGIA
-61 MGNDATMFA
+61 MGDEAKVFA

-88 AVSIISGAASLGSSR
+88 GISIISGAASLGSSR
-103 SAGKIGI
+103 SAGRIG
-110 VSIGYILLTT
+110 VTSIAYILLTT
-120 VVSIILAIVAGFIFK
+120 MISIIIAIFIGLLFK
-135 PGAGLTADGVA
+135 PGEGLSAEGVA
-146 SIMAHASADQ
+146 SIMANASADQ
-156 GTVADLSFWDT
+156 GVETSPSFWDT

-173 TNPIKSFAEG
+173 SNPVQSFADG

-200 AISEEKRAKVINGL
+200 AIEEQKRMAVVKGL
-214 NYILEALIWCIGKVM
+214 NYTLEALIWCIGKVM
-229 LVAPIG
+229 LFAPIG
-235 VFGLMAEAVGTFGFD
+235 VFGLMAEAMGTFGFD
-250 VLVKVVNLLWVNL
+250 VLLKIANLLWVDL
-263 LAVLVM
+263 IAVLIVGL
-269 GVVIYPSTIALLSN
+269 GVYPLTIMLFSRVSV
-283 IGIKTFF
+283 KTFF
-290 REMLRPQI
+290 KKMLRPQI

-309 LPVTMGACDNMGVSK
+309 LPVTMNACDEMGVSK

-349 AMFFAQFY
+349 ALFFAQFY

-394 AAAGIPIEGLPLLY
+394 AAAGIPIDGLPLLY
-408 ALDRVFDMIRTVL
+408 ALDRLFDMIRTVM
-421 NITGDAAC
+421 NITGDGAC
-429 AAVTD
+429 AVVTD
-434 RLAIG
+434 RFA
-439 KEK
+439 K

>member
-1 MIAITMRGMQY
+1 M
-12 FVELFIF
+12 F
-19 TTIPNVK
+19 PNVK

-31 YLCTMMK
+31 YLCTMIK
-38 KLVKNLGLWILVA
+38 KLLKNLGLWILVA
-51 MVAGVVVGVA
+51 MVAGVVAGVA
-61 MGNDATMFA
+61 MGSDATVFT

-75 FIQLIKMLVVPLV
+75 FIQLIKMLVVPLF

-103 SAGKIGI
+103 SAGKIGV

-120 VVSIILAIVAGFIFK
+120 VISIILAIVAGLIFK
-135 PGAGLTADGVA
+135 PGAGLSAEGIA
-146 SIMAHASADQ
+146 SIMASASAEQ
-156 GTVADLSFWDT
+156 GTPASLSFWDT
-167 VIGMIP
+167 VICMIP
-173 TNPIKSFAEG
+173 TNPIQAFAEG

-200 AISEEKRAKVINGL
+200 AISEEKRTKVINGL

-263 LAVLVM
+263 LAVLIM
-269 GVVIYPSTIALLSN
+269 GVIIYPSTIALLSN
-283 IGIKTFF
+283 IGVKQFF

-309 LPVTMGACDNMGVSK
+309 LPVTMGACSKMGISK
-324 QVTGFV
+324 EVTGFV

-349 AMFFAQFY
+349 AIFFAQFY
-357 GIELGIA
+357 GIELSMA

-408 ALDRVFDMIRTVL
+408 ALDRIFDMIRTVL

-429 AAVTD
+429 AVVTD
-434 RLAIG
+434 RLAVG
-439 KEK
+439 KNN

>member
-1 MIAITMRGMQY
+1 
-12 FVELFIF
+12 
-19 TTIPNVK
+19 
-26 IVKFS
+26 
-31 YLCTMMK
+31 MK
-38 KLVKNLGLWILVA
+38 SLLKNLGFWILVA
-51 MVAGVVVGVA
+51 MVAGVVAGVV
-61 MGNDATMFA
+61 MGEGASVLT

-88 AVSIISGAASLGSSR
+88 AISIISGAASLGSSR
-103 SAGKIGI
+103 SAGKIGV

-120 VVSIILAIVAGFIFK
+120 VISIVLAIIAGLIFK
-135 PGAGLTADGVA
+135 PGEGLSADGIA
-146 SIMAHASADQ
+146 SIMAHASSEQSAS
-156 GTVADLSFWDT
+156 TNLSFWDT

-173 TNPIKSFAEG
+173 TNPIQAFAEG

-189 VFGLF
+189 IFGLF

-200 AISEEKRAKVINGL
+200 AISEDKRTKVINGL

-250 VLVKVVNLLWVNL
+250 VLVKVANLLWVDL

-269 GVVIYPSTIALLSN
+269 GLLVYPSTIALLSN
-283 IGIKTFF
+283 VSLKNFF

-309 LPVTMGACDNMGVSK
+309 LPVTMGACDKMAVSK
-324 QVTGFV
+324 QVSGFV

-349 AMFFAQFY
+349 AIFFAQFY
-357 GIELGIA
+357 GIELGVA

-394 AAAGIPIEGLPLLY
+394 VAAGIPIEGLPLLY
-408 ALDRVFDMIRTVL
+408 ALDRLFDMIRTVL

-439 KEK
+439 KKR

>member
-1 MIAITMRGMQY
+1 
-12 FVELFIF
+12 
-19 TTIPNVK
+19 
-26 IVKFS
+26 
-31 YLCTMMK
+31 MMK
-38 KLVKNLGLWILVA
+38 KLLKNLGAWILVA
-51 MVAGVVVGVA
+51 MVAGIGTGVA
-61 MGNDATMFA
+61 MGEEAKIFA

-88 AVSIISGAASLGSSR
+88 GISIISGAASLGSSR
-103 SAGKIGI
+103 SAGKIG
-110 VSIGYILLTT
+110 VTSIAYILLTT
-120 VVSIILAIVAGFIFK
+120 VVSIVIAIVVGMIFK
-135 PGAGLTADGVA
+135 PGAGLSAEGIA
-146 SIMAHASADQ
+146 SIMASASSEQ
-156 GTVADLSFWDT
+156 GSPADLSFWDT
-167 VIGMIP
+167 IIGMIP
-173 TNPIKSFAEG
+173 ANPIQAFAEG

-200 AISEEKRAKVINGL
+200 AIAEEKRTKVVNGL
-214 NYILEALIWCIGKVM
+214 NYLLEALIWCIGKVM

-235 VFGLMAEAVGTFGFD
+235 VFGLMAEAMGTFGFD
-250 VLVKVVNLLWVNL
+250 ILLKVVNLLWVDL
-263 LAVLVM
+263 VAVAIMGLVA
-269 GVVIYPSTIALLSN
+269 YPLTVMLLSKV
-283 IGIKTFF
+283 GIKEFF
-290 REMLRPQI
+290 SAMLRPQI

-309 LPVTMGACDNMGVSK
+309 LPVTMNACDRMGVSK
-324 QVTGFV
+324 EVTGFV
-330 VPLGAT
+330 IPLGAT

-349 AMFFAQFY
+349 ALFFAQFY
-357 GIELGIA
+357 GIELGVA

-408 ALDRVFDMIRTVL
+408 ALDRLFDMIRTVL

-429 AAVTD
+429 AVVTD
-434 RLAIG
+434 RFATETKI
-439 KEK
+439 